1 MIMSAGHPI
10 ELSGVCVYVWG
21 SFGNESSRSL
31 GALPFYS
38 GCLCKEEARRASD
51 STLREGQPACTQPR
65 AGND

>member
-1 MIMSAGHPI
+1 MIMSVQAI
-10 ELSGVCVYVWG
+10 QSNALDCVCG
-21 SFGNESSRSL
+21 RFGNESSRSL

-51 STLREGQPACTQPR
+51 STLLEGQPACTQPR